1 MKRDAAT
8 GERVDLVTITRAGF
22 KRYEKAEV
30 EKLLQ

>member
-8 GERVDLVTITRAGF
+8 GEYVDLVSVTKSGF
-22 KRYEKAEV
+22 KRYEKAEI